1 MRDVR
6 HNNANLNEW
15 HLGSKPLLRKTYYY
29 KLNRVVRHYNA
40 NLRKQYLPQKW
51 LGWQR
56 NARGGVGSS
65 PPRTY
70 NPRMNS
76 LYRLPSRK
84 AFHHL
89 PNNLHSFNLL
99 WYLIRGLS
107 NLEFLVLSKTQFS
120 HLSSWFPH
128 RFESEDHTIPW
139 FCPKLSFWH
148 GALVLGGLAPRP
160 SP

>member
-1 MRDVR
+1 MRDVW
-6 HNNANLNEW
+6 HNNANLNKW

-29 KLNRVVRHYNA
+29 ELNRVVRHYNA
-40 NLRKQYLPQKW
+40 DLRKQYLPQKW
-51 LGWQR
+51 PGWHG
-56 NARGGVGSS
+56 NARGDVGSS

-107 NLEFLVLSKTQFS
+107 NLEFLLSSWPFHRFESKTQFS
-120 HLSSWFPH
+120 FQVVGFPIGLSP
-128 RFESEDHTIPW
+128 RTIQY
-139 FCPKLSFWH
+139 
-148 GALVLGGLAPRP
+148 LG
-160 SP
+160 SVQNSVFSSK